1 MILLADGAAPAAAR
15 PDPSP
20 ESAPPGAGTPARRRV
35 PTGAPDAPRRG
46 ARLRVAVLAGLL
58 ALALPGG
65 AQAQGAPGPARV
77 GTIEI
82 RPEAVPY
89 TNTLPGRAVAYEQ
102 ADIRPRVEGLVEEI
116 LYTPGR
122 PLRAGDP
129 LFRLERASY
138 EATATAAEAELSRA
152 RGAAEAARVTLDRY
166 RRLQGS
172 GVTAEDVQTAQV
184 ALLQAEAEVKS
195 SEAALK
201 IAQLDLART
210 EIVSPIDGIPSVPAV
225 TVGALVTANQTEV
238 LATVTRLDPIF
249 VDVSESS
256 ARMLRIREQ
265 MDRGSLQRGERIGMA
280 LTLENGATYDG
291 IGELVAPGV
300 IVSPTTATRNLRL
313 QFPNREGLILPGQFL
328 RVTLTLGT
336 TQAML
341 VPQRATSRSS
351 TGALTAFVV
360 EDGRAARVT
369 LTEAGTYRNAWIVTN
384 GVDAGDLVIVDGL
397 KTLQA
402 GDAVTAVPAMI
413 DENGVVRDL
422 PAATGDGAD
431 PGAATGPGAAA
442 TDNGG
447 NAAPTGSPGSGATG
461 PDAPPAS
468 PAASDPA
475 PSGPAPSGPA
485 TSAPAQSGP
494 AASDPNAEAAPSSP
508 GAPVPDPGAGAT
520 RKAD

>member
-1 MILLADGAAPAAAR
+1 MILLADGAAPAAPR

-20 ESAPPGAGTPARRRV
+20 ESAPPGAGTPARRRS
-35 PTGAPDAPRRG
+35 PIGGPDAPRRG
-46 ARLRVAVLAGLL
+46 ARLRVAMLAGLL

-65 AQAQGAPGPARV
+65 VRAQGAPGPARV

-82 RPEAVPY
+82 RLEAVPY

-122 PLRAGDP
+122 PLKAGDP

-195 SEAALK
+195 GEAALK

-225 TVGALVTANQTEV
+225 TVGALVTANQTDA

-265 MDRGSLQRGERIGMA
+265 MDRGSLQRGERMGMA

-291 IGELVAPGV
+291 IGEMVAPGV

-384 GVDAGDLVIVDGL
+384 GVDPGDLVIVDGL
-397 KTLQA
+397 KTLRA

-422 PAATGDGAD
+422 PAATGDGAA
-431 PGAATGPGAAA
+431 PGGATGPGA
-442 TDNGG
+442 
-447 NAAPTGSPGSGATG
+447 GATG
-461 PDAPPAS
+461 NGGTTAHTESPGGRDAGPGAAAPPTS
-468 PAASDPA
+468 PAASDPVQ
-475 PSGPAPSGPA
+475 SGPTASAPAPS
-485 TSAPAQSGP
+485 APAL
-494 AASDPNAEAAPSSP
+494 SDPDAEAAPSGLTP
-508 GAPVPDPGAGAT
+508 APATPDPGAAGAT